1 MDRELLNAVIAEQ
14 QKEFEEGEI
23 ELVGRELSEKI
34 IELLPLK
41 TPFFITGVRRC
52 GKSSLLRIL
61 KDRLGLKQKDFLYV
75 NFNDERLANF
85 SVEDFQK
92 ILDFSDSEDYGKN
105 CVFFIDEMQEAQG
118 WEKWVDR
125 IKDKHAI
132 FVTGSNSKLLSKE
145 ISTTLTGRSINIGLS
160 PFSFREF
167 LKAKKIDDNKWKL
180 SLETQAKIRKAFEEF
195 MQTGGFPKRVLSGQK
210 IVVSE
215 LYENILYRD
224 VIGKFNKKLSK
235 QIKEMSLFLLTNS
248 ANAVSYREL
257 AKITEIKNVSTVK
270 SIIDA
275 FENSFLF
282 FLTNKFDYSIKKQ
295 VKNPKKIY
303 CIDNGFI
310 TTAGF
315 RFSQDNGRLLENAV
329 AVELKRRGGEVY
341 YSKNK
346 NECDFLVKK
355 GVKITSAIQA
365 CYNLNEGNKERET
378 NGLTEALKKFGLKE
392 GLILTYDQEQEI
404 KRENKKITVKPVWK
418 WLLEQQ

>member
-1 MDRELLNAVIAEQ
+1 MNAIMAEQ
-14 QKEFEEGEI
+14 QKEFEEGGI

-92 ILDFSDSEDYGKN
+92 ILDFADSEEYAKN
-105 CVFFIDEMQEAQG
+105 CVFFIDEMQEVQG

-125 IKDKHAI
+125 IKGRHAI
-132 FVTGSNSKLLSKE
+132 FVTGSNSKLLSNE
-145 ISTTLTGRSINIGLS
+145 ISTTLTGRSINMGLS

-167 LKAKKIDDNKWKL
+167 LKAKKIDAGKWKH
-180 SLETQAKIRKAFEEF
+180 SLETQARIRKAFEEF
-195 MQTGGFPKRVLSGQK
+195 MQTGGFPKRVLTGQK

-257 AKITEIKNVSTVK
+257 AKMAGIKNVSTVK
-270 SIIDA
+270 SIIGA

-295 VKNPKKIY
+295 VQNPKKAY

-310 TTAGF
+310 TAAGF

-329 AVELKRRGGEVY
+329 AVELKRRGEDAY
-341 YSKNK
+341 YSKNES
-346 NECDFLVKK
+346 ECDFLVKK
-355 GVKITSAIQA
+355 GIKIISAIQA
-365 CYNLNEGNKERET
+365 CYNLNEGNKKRET
-378 NGLTEALKKFGLKE
+378 NGLMEALKKFGLKE

-404 KRENKKITVKPVWK
+404 KRENKKIIVKPAWK